1 MLVCKFG
8 TIVYPSLIIQGCY
21 EVQMDIVLLSKW
33 QHTWQC
39 ALLLS
44 IIRQGY
50 AQTLSL
56 ATQAKRLRQGPGLL
70 ALWCIISSSTVFLIP
85 CSTLAEVCQ
94 WVTKRDS

>member
-1 MLVCKFG
+1 M
-8 TIVYPSLIIQGCY
+8 YPSFIIQGYY

-33 QHTWQC
+33 QRACQC
-39 ALLLS
+39 ALVLS

-50 AQTLSL
+50 VQTLSL
-56 ATQAKRLRQGPGLL
+56 ETQARRLRQGSGLL
-70 ALWCIISSSTVFLIP
+70 ALQCIISSSTAFLIP